1 MLGKTVHWRTAP
13 APLVTTFSV
22 AFGQI
27 NQPFTARANSFP
39 VMAALPASGDA
50 LPAVLVAVW
59 TLGFAGLACFWWL
72 RWRQVAAAVRAGS
85 IEQLGLP
92 VRTISSP
99 LFLEPGVFGVFRP
112 VLLLPEGISER
123 LTPAQLESVLAH
135 ELCHVRH
142 RDNFIAF
149 IQMFVESVFW
159 FHPLVWW
166 IGRRIFDER
175 ERACDE
181 EVLRLGNEPRIYAQ
195 SILKICELYLESPA
209 PCVAGVTGANL
220 RKRIEAILSNSVPSR
235 LNFPRQAALA
245 FCAAVACV
253 IPVAIGIWNAPA
265 ARAQSPAQVSA
276 FEVASVKANHS
287 AEPPNSNFPLG
298 PGDVYVRNGGY
309 FSATGYPL
317 QTYIT
322 FAFKMTGDQIRYVTD
337 QLPDWAKTVRYDIQA
352 RVQGNPGKDDMRAM
366 MRSLLADRFKMKTHY
381 EDREVP
387 VFAMMLLA
395 KSGKTGRELRPH
407 AETSDCPTEQ
417 PSASTPGVVR
427 GAPAFCNGIYQLPP
441 TAGGQIR
448 FGGRNVTLGF
458 IGDTFGAGA
467 MGRPMIDQTGLS
479 GRFDFTLEWT
489 QERPGQSPPGANAQT
504 EPAGVS
510 FEDALRDQL
519 GIKLQAR
526 KGPVSILVIDHVE
539 RATEN

>member
-1 MLGKTVHWRTAP
+1 
-13 APLVTTFSV
+13 
-22 AFGQI
+22 
-27 NQPFTARANSFP
+27 
-39 VMAALPASGDA
+39 MAALPASGDA